1 MRRRAVARSCG
12 LVTGLLGSL
21 LLLSSI
27 VGGRVFAAEGGIRGD
42 PEAVSRANALLEQ
55 VGGRSRWAAART
67 FYAKEHA
74 YLRSGEVATVE
85 VWRDFEMITRRF
97 ILRSPSRLIE
107 EVTGVSSGWEQRDGK
122 IRVWSD
128 TELADETQGLVQ
140 EPYFVYH
147 RLARGDQALRVA
159 LEDTNKLNV
168 YDAAG
173 KLLCWFVLDDQNNPM
188 SWGNVYKGVVNQ
200 HWYGPLHRVGPVR
213 LPKWGS
219 ASDGRWRFEYLTAS
233 LGKDEL
239 VLPPIPTE

>member
-1 MRRRAVARSCG
+1 MRRGTLTRSCA
-12 LVTGLLGSL
+12 LLSTLLGSL
-21 LLLSSI
+21 LLLTSI
-27 VGGRVFAAEGGIRGD
+27 VGAHAVAGKGEIRGD
-42 PEAVSRANALLEQ
+42 PDAVSRANALLEQ
-55 VGGRSRWAAART
+55 VGGRSRWAGARS

-97 ILRSPSRLIE
+97 TLHSPSRRIE

-122 IRVWSD
+122 IRVWSEA
-128 TELADETQGLVQ
+128 ELAEETQGLVQ

-147 RLARGDQALRVA
+147 RLAKGDQALRVA
-159 LEDTNKLNV
+159 LEGTNKLNV

-188 SWGNVYKGVVNQ
+188 SWGNFYKGAINQ

-219 ASDGRWRFEYLTAS
+219 AADGRWRFEYVDAS
-233 LGKDEL
+233 LGKSEL
-239 VLPPIPTE
+239 ILPPIPTD